1 MKKSVEL
8 PIVQPIYSV
17 YHSQGSASAVISSN
31 PSVKNWYLNH
41 AIILSC
47 DNRFLYSSHSPDVS
61 VCHSNLDS
69 APYLDQRSV
78 NTLYLNGYVHP
89 VIRAMLDDGYYV
101 YYTVIDDYYIKGKS
115 GYGKRHFFHDGLICG
130 YDQNEKTYSIFAYDE
145 NDRYTVFK
153 TPQSGFEAGRKYVKK
168 HGGGVVGALCA
179 IRPWD
184 IQYELEPE
192 TVCRNL
198 KEYLHFKVDHFN
210 FDYGAPVYG
219 SAVHDYLALY
229 LWRII
234 DGKIESSNLD
244 LRAFKMIYEHKAVML
259 ERLQVIESCLH
270 WEPEYSKAY
279 SEVVRDAEKL
289 WYRCLYYLQTNRWS
303 VLFQMRDLILEIGH
317 READVLK
324 GAVSKLE
331 DELCRVGDGHCSIL

>member
-1 MKKSVEL
+1 MKKTVEL
-8 PIVQPIYSV
+8 PIIKPIYSV

-115 GYGKRHFFHDGLICG
+115 GYGKRHFFHDGLIYG

-198 KEYLHFKVDHFN
+198 KEYLHFKVDHFD

-331 DELCRVGDGHCSIL
+331 DEICRAEAIGNH